1 MSESASFKFWGIDT
15 RYKASLLCYVSHTAD
30 TTPLVFLAEERLYSL
45 PLSWQIRGFPA
56 PGLRKLY
63 WDTPEVLVH
72 EETFEDK
79 TGAMAMAILRGD
91 DGMYHLKQTQDTRYV
106 ICQNQLLS
114 SFGG

>member
-30 TTPLVFLAEERLYSL
+30 TTPFVFLADERLYSL

-56 PGLRKLY
+56 AGLRKLS

-79 TGAMAMAILRGD
+79 TGAMVMAILRGD
-91 DGMYHLKQTQDTRYV
+91 DGQMTV
-106 ICQNQLLS
+106 LS
-114 SFGG
+114 SHVQAVRKLFFESVKTLA

>member
-15 RYKASLLCYVSHTAD
+15 RYKASLLCYASHTAD
-30 TTPLVFLAEERLYSL
+30 TTPFLFLAEERLYSL

-56 PGLRKLY
+56 AGLRKLS

-79 TGAMAMAILRGD
+79 TRAMVMAILRGD
-91 DGMYHLKQTQDTRYV
+91 DGMYHLKQTQDMNV
-106 ICQNQLLS
+106 ICRNQLLS

>member
-30 TTPLVFLAEERLYSL
+30 TTPFVFLAEERLYSL

-56 PGLRKLY
+56 PALRKLS

-79 TGAMAMAILRGD
+79 TDAMVMAILRGD
-91 DGMYHLKQTQDTRYV
+91 DGQMTV
-106 ICQNQLLS
+106 LS
-114 SFGG
+114 SHVQAVRKRFFESVKTLA